1 MIKYIDTEVTLAE
14 VPSEI
19 SLCISISGCT
29 IHCPGCHSPHLWN
42 DIGNILTIDKLD
54 ELIAANDD
62 ISCVCIMG
70 GDHDVD
76 TVYELGKHIKSRG
89 LKSAWYSGVM
99 RPLDD
104 KLAEYFDY
112 IKIGPYIE
120 NLGPLTKKTTNQ
132 RFYKITNINGKITFV
147 NIIFY

>member
-76 TVYELGKHIKSRG
+76 TVYALGKQIKSRG

-147 NIIFY
+147 NIILY

>member
-42 DIGNILTIDKLD
+42 DTGTILTIDKLD

-76 TVYELGKHIKSRG
+76 TVYALGKHIKSRG

-147 NIIFY
+147 NILFY

>member
-29 IHCPGCHSPHLWN
+29 IHCPGCHSPYLWN
-42 DIGNILTIDKLD
+42 DIGNILTIDVID

-76 TVYELGKHIKSRG
+76 AVYALGKHIKSRG
-89 LKSAWYSGVM
+89 LKSAWYSGVI

>member
-29 IHCPGCHSPHLWN
+29 IHCPGCHSQHLWN

-99 RPLDD
+99 RPLDE

>member
-76 TVYELGKHIKSRG
+76 TVYALGKHIKSRG

-99 RPLDD
+99 RSLDE

>member
-70 GDHDVD
+70 GDHDVG

-99 RPLDD
+99 RPLDE

>member
-42 DIGNILTIDKLD
+42 DTGNILTIDKLD

-76 TVYELGKHIKSRG
+76 SVYTLGKHIKSRG

-132 RFYKITNINGKITFV
+132 RFYKITNINSNITFV

>member
-29 IHCPGCHSPHLWN
+29 IHCPGCHSQHLWN

-76 TVYELGKHIKSRG
+76 TVYALCKHIKSRG

>member
-29 IHCPGCHSPHLWN
+29 IHCSGCHSQHLWN
-42 DIGNILTIDKLD
+42 DTGTILTIDKLD
-54 ELIAANDD
+54 ELIAVNND

-76 TVYELGKHIKSRG
+76 SVYVLGKHIKSRG

-147 NIIFY
+147 NILFY

>member
-29 IHCPGCHSPHLWN
+29 IHCPGCHSQHLWN
-42 DIGNILTIDKLD
+42 DIGTILTIDKLD

-76 TVYELGKHIKSRG
+76 SVYALGKHIKARG

-132 RFYKITNINGKITFV
+132 RFYKITNINSKIRFV
-147 NIIFY
+147 NILFY